1 MDDRPHI
8 VVVEDEATQR
18 DMLVDYLSRH
28 QFRVNGV
35 ENGAALRRLVDRE
48 LPSLVML
55 DIGLPGE
62 DGFALARWLRE
73 RSGRVGIIMV
83 TAATDTVDRVV
94 GLETGA
100 DDYIAKPFEPRE
112 LLARVKSVLRRTV
125 GGGAAPATAARVRM
139 GRRVLDLERRVL
151 CTPGEDDE
159 DKLSA
164 SEFDLLKVF
173 AENPNRPLMRDWLLE
188 VDRASRRRRRST
200 GRSIC
205 ASPGCA
211 ARSRSIR
218 PIPRQS
224 APCAGSATCSCR
236 RRIDRGCKPE
246 RLAVMA
252 ARALLGWPM
261 RRRHR
266 DTNDTKIP
274 RGDITAIRRPG

>member
-8 VVVEDEATQR
+8 VVVEDEVTQR

-35 ENGAALRRLVDRE
+35 ENGAALRKLVDRE

-55 DIGLPGE
+55 DVGLPGE

-73 RSGRVGIIMV
+73 RSGRIGIIMV

-112 LLARVKSVLRRTV
+112 LLARVKSVLRRAV
-125 GGGAAPATAARVRM
+125 GSGTAPPAAARVRM

-151 CTPGEDDE
+151 CTLDDDSE

-188 VDRASRRRRRST
+188 VTAHRETDAFD
-200 GRSIC
+200 RSIDL
-205 ASPGCA
+205 
-211 ARSRSIR
+211 RITRL
-218 PIPRQS
+218 
-224 APCAGSATCSCR
+224 R
-236 RRIDRGCKPE
+236 RKIEVDPAHPE
-246 RLAVMA
+246 
-252 ARALLGWPM
+252 
-261 RRRHR
+261 
-266 DTNDTKIP
+266 
-274 RGDITAIRRPG
+274 AIRTVRGVGYMFVPPRD